1 MKTIDNVLSILFIIG
16 VILVM
21 FILLPI
27 ALYYNIENKVAE
39 TKLMEVTT
47 AQIVEQNK
55 QLGIS
60 K

>member
-1 MKTIDNVLSILFIIG
+1 MKTIDNVLSILLIIG
-16 VILVM
+16 IILVM

>member
-16 VILVM
+16 VILVV

>member
-16 VILVM
+16 VLFIM
-21 FILLPI
+21 FIVLPI
-27 ALYYNIENKVAE
+27 ALYYSVEHKTAEIKLIEA
-39 TKLMEVTT
+39 TT
-47 AQIVEQNK
+47 LQITEQNK

>member
-1 MKTIDNVLSILFIIG
+1 MKTIDNVLSMLLIIG
-16 VILVM
+16 IIFIM

-47 AQIVEQNK
+47 IQIVEQNK
-55 QLGIS
+55 QGVS

>member
-1 MKTIDNVLSILFIIG
+1 MKTIDNVLSILLIIG
-16 VILVM
+16 IILVM

-47 AQIVEQNK
+47 LQIVKQNK